1 MEKRNTKA
9 DFLTAFWQL
18 YEKKDINK
26 ISIGELC
33 RLAGYN
39 RTTFYVYY
47 KDIYD
52 LLNKAVESI
61 FMPIKEEI
69 FSSLDITN
77 VLEND
82 IVKQLFSNILTRN
95 EKQIELLFLHQ
106 HYLILAEKL
115 KQEFLALIRKELKN
129 EAGSMESVE
138 YIFEYQLSALF
149 GVIKY
154 WFTTGKKLPE
164 SDLASL
170 IYSIS
175 IRGALP
181 SIRAALI
188 EKPKIATN

>member
-1 MEKRNTKA
+1 MLSGNSMR
-9 DFLTAFWQL
+9 
-18 YEKKDINK
+18 KKDINK

-52 LLNKAVESI
+52 LLNKAVDSI

-95 EKQIELLFLHQ
+95 EN
-106 HYLILAEKL
+106 KL
-115 KQEFLALIRKELKN
+115 NF
-129 EAGSMESVE
+129 
-138 YIFEYQLSALF
+138 YFC
-149 GVIKY
+149 
-154 WFTTGKKLPE
+154 T
-164 SDLASL
+164 
-170 IYSIS
+170 SI
-175 IRGALP
+175 
-181 SIRAALI
+181 
-188 EKPKIATN
+188 T

>member
-1 MEKRNTKA
+1 MEKRSTKA
-9 DFLTAFWQL
+9 DFLTAFWKL
-18 YEKKDINK
+18 YEKKEINK

-61 FMPIKEEI
+61 FMPIKEELL
-69 FSSLDITN
+69 SSLDFMSM
-77 VLEND
+77 LEND
-82 IVKQLFSNILTRN
+82 IIEKLFSNILQKN
-95 EKQIELLFLHQ
+95 EKYIELLFLHQ

-115 KQEFLALIRKELKN
+115 KGEFLALMRKELKDKK
-129 EAGSMESVE
+129 SSLESVE
-138 YIFEYQLSALF
+138 YIFEYQISAVF

-154 WFTTGKKLPE
+154 WFQSGKKLSE
-164 SDLASL
+164 SDLGEL

-175 IRGALP
+175 TRGALP
-181 SIRAALI
+181 SIQAALI
-188 EKPKIATN
+188 EKQR

>member
-1 MEKRNTKA
+1 MEKRDTKA
-9 DFLTAFWQL
+9 DFLTAFWKL
-18 YEKKDINK
+18 YEKKEINK

-61 FMPIKEEI
+61 FMPIKEELL
-69 FSSLDITN
+69 SSLDFTN
-77 VLEND
+77 ILEED
-82 IVKQLFSNILTRN
+82 IIEKLFSNMLQRN
-95 EKQIELLFLHQ
+95 EKYIELLFLHQ

-115 KQEFLALIRKELKN
+115 KGEFLALMRKELKDN
-129 EAGSMESVE
+129 AGSLESVE
-138 YIFEYQLSALF
+138 YIFEYQVSAVF

-154 WFTTGKKLPE
+154 WFQSGKKLSE
-164 SDLASL
+164 SDLAEL

-175 IRGALP
+175 TRGALP
-181 SIRAALI
+181 SIRAELT
-188 EKPKIATN
+188 EKQG